1 VDILHVP
8 AFSGALV
15 RSCPLVLTV
24 HDLLYIRHPEW
35 LPTPRA
41 RWYWGRWIAL
51 TARHATAVIVPS
63 EATKRDVVELGG
75 VAPGLVTVVYEAV
88 DPQFLKR
95 PPQAE
100 IDAYKKRLGLDRP
113 YILYVGVIDRRKDL
127 SGLVRAYGQL
137 RSRVK
142 EYRLVIAGHLIKGRS
157 RLPEEIEALGLGEHV
172 LLPGYV
178 PDADLSLLYAGAS
191 LFVYPSWLEGVGLP
205 PLEAMAQGV
214 PVVTYRSASLPE
226 VVGDA
231 AILIDPPFS
240 VRGHSTFQ
248 QSWPPMD
255 MLIAV
260 AQAGSPH
267 DAAVA
272 LPS

>member
-1 VDILHVP
+1 
-8 AFSGALV
+8 
-15 RSCPLVLTV
+15 
-24 HDLLYIRHPEW
+24 
-35 LPTPRA
+35 
-41 RWYWGRWIAL
+41 
-51 TARHATAVIVPS
+51 
-63 EATKRDVVELGG
+63 
-75 VAPGLVTVVYEAV
+75 VAPGRVTVVYEAV

-142 EYRLVIAGHLIKGRS
+142 DHRLVIAGHQIRGRS
-157 RLPEEIEALGLGEHV
+157 TLPEEIEALGLGDQV
-172 LLPGYV
+172 VLPGYV
-178 PDADLSLLYAGAS
+178 PDAELPLLYAGAS
-191 LFVYPSWLEGVGLP
+191 LFVYPSWLEGFGLP

-231 AILIDPPFS
+231 AILVEPPFS
-240 VRGHSTFQ
+240 VDALAGAMLKVLEDDLLRHELVARGYRRRDAF
-248 QSWPPMD
+248 SWARAAEETM
-255 MLIAV
+255 AV
-260 AQAGSPH
+260 YERC
-267 DAAVA
+267 VE
-272 LPS
+272 